1 MLLCAA
7 ALVSCGQPKQQQK
20 AVADVVTSGNP
31 IFEGWYADP
40 EGIIYGDTYWVF
52 PTWSDA
58 YEKQTYF
65 DCFSSKDLVNWTK
78 HSSVLDTSAVK
89 WAKKAMRRLSS
100 IRMANIIFSS
110 GPTTCMKVK

>member
-65 DCFSSKDLVNWTK
+65 DCFSSKDLVNWTIK
-78 HSSVLDTSAVK
+78 GHACGGTALEVKGVIERVSDGRLVHYHSC
-89 WAKKAMRRLSS
+89 
-100 IRMANIIFSS
+100 N
-110 GPTTCMKVK
+110 TCEDHNS

>member
-58 YEKQTYF
+58 YEA
-65 DCFSSKDLVNWTK
+65 DLFRLFFIQGFGE
-78 HSSVLDTSAVK
+78 LDETFICARYLRREMGEESHVGAVYH
-89 WAKKAMRRLSS
+89 
-100 IRMANIIFSS
+100 
-110 GPTTCMKVK
+110 P

>member
-65 DCFSSKDLVNWTK
+65 DCCTRYLRREMGEESHVG
-78 HSSVLDTSAVK
+78 AVYH
-89 WAKKAMRRLSS
+89 
-100 IRMANIIFSS
+100 
-110 GPTTCMKVK
+110 P

>member
-1 MLLCAA
+1 MKKSLYVLLCAA

-65 DCFSSKDLVNWTK
+65 DCFGE
-78 HSSVLDTSAVK
+78 LDETFVCARYLRREMGEESHVGAVYH
-89 WAKKAMRRLSS
+89 
-100 IRMANIIFSS
+100 
-110 GPTTCMKVK
+110 P

>member
-1 MLLCAA
+1 MNIRFFSLL
-7 ALVSCGQPKQQQK
+7 ALAGCTVFGVSCAGSGTPER
-20 AVADVVTSGNP
+20 SGNP

-40 EGIIYGDTYWVF
+40 EGIIYGDTYWIF

-78 HSSVLDTSAVK
+78 H
-89 WAKKAMRRLSS
+89 
-100 IRMANIIFSS
+100 
-110 GPTTCMKVK
+110 

>member
-1 MLLCAA
+1 MLR
-7 ALVSCGQPKQQQK
+7 P
-20 AVADVVTSGNP
+20 VVIRYS
-31 IFEGWYADP
+31 EGWYADP

-58 YEKQTYF
+58 YEKQTHF

-89 WAKKAMRRLSS
+89 WAKRAMWAPS
-100 IRMANIIFSS
+100 IINKDGKYYFFFGANDVHEGEVGGIELPSATARKVRIR
-110 GPTTCMKVK
+110 TC

>member
-1 MLLCAA
+1 MKKSLYVLLCAA

-65 DCFSSKDLVNWTK
+65 DCRYLRREMGEESHVG
-78 HSSVLDTSAVK
+78 AVYH
-89 WAKKAMRRLSS
+89 
-100 IRMANIIFSS
+100 
-110 GPTTCMKVK
+110 P

>member
-1 MLLCAA
+1 MKKSLYVLLCAA

-58 YEKQTYF
+58 RYLRREMGEE
-65 DCFSSKDLVNWTK
+65 SHVG
-78 HSSVLDTSAVK
+78 AVYH
-89 WAKKAMRRLSS
+89 
-100 IRMANIIFSS
+100 
-110 GPTTCMKVK
+110 P

>member
-1 MLLCAA
+1 MKKSLYVLLCAA

-65 DCFSSKDLVNWTK
+65 DCFSSKDLVNETFVCARYLRREMGEES
-78 HSSVLDTSAVK
+78 HVGAVYH
-89 WAKKAMRRLSS
+89 
-100 IRMANIIFSS
+100 
-110 GPTTCMKVK
+110 P